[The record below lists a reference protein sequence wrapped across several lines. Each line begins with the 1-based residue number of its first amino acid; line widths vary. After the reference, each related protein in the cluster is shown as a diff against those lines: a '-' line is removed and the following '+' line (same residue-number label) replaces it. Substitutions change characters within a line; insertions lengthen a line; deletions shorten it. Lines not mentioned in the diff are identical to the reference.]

1 MQLFSSPWEHVA
13 ARCCGQ
19 IVNMNLWHKT
29 LWSDHCYKF
38 RALFAYFLGGTQNRG
53 YVSHALYGHQFR
65 LLKAG
70 FIFINK
76 VEKCET
82 GAENM
87 PVTNEHFTLELFP
100 RSKIEKDLRDHSVH
114 CLAYK

>member
-38 RALFAYFLGGTQNRG
+38 RALFAYFLGGTQNGG
-53 YVSHALYGHQFR
+53 YEA
-65 LLKAG
+65 
-70 FIFINK
+70 
-76 VEKCET
+76 
-82 GAENM
+82 M
-87 PVTNEHFTLELFP
+87 
-100 RSKIEKDLRDHSVH
+100 
-114 CLAYK
+114 